1 MEIKRKGRRYV
12 KEKSMRINLTIDK
25 SNMDLVDL
33 CCAKRNMNVSELFR
47 TFAREYAVNVLKM
60 NLNDFYYAKSNK
72 EQGTASSFPN
82 TKKGNEEELT
92 EEEKEK
98 KEWEEWKQRE
108 KEAEELERLKADR
121 KARKV
126 GDSND

>member
-1 MEIKRKGRRYV
+1 MDTKRKGRRYV

-60 NLNDFYYAKSNK
+60 NLNDFYYAKSVGKELKINDSKIENEDDPEYEQLKEEIRRKK
-72 EQGTASSFPN
+72 EQ
-82 TKKGNEEELT
+82 
-92 EEEKEK
+92 
-98 KEWEEWKQRE
+98 
-108 KEAEELERLKADR
+108 EELERLKAER

-126 GDSND
+126 GASNTRIKCNTK